1 MGASFVITL
10 REGLEISL
18 VLGILATYLVKSGRA
33 PMLRSMWLGSAA
45 ALVVATIAGLVFHQV
60 IGEFTGK
67 WEQGIEGVIA
77 LVAAIVLTWMI
88 FWMRRHAR
96 GLSGDLRAR
105 LDASTT
111 TRAVAVVAFVAVL
124 REGFETA
131 LFLLSAETES
141 ASGADVVIG
150 GFIGLAVAAVVGW
163 LVYAGGRKVNLAK
176 FFAITGFVLILFA
189 AGLVG
194 KAFHELRELFGIESG
209 WLIDSMWN
217 VKSGTLASGTTRD
230 FLNGLLGWHENPE
243 RIRVFTYVLYLLPV
257 MWLYFRPSAARPA
270 TPDQTPTPGSAR
282 RDSVTA

>member
-18 VLGILATYLVKSGRA
+18 VLGILATYLVKTNRFS
-33 PMLRSMWLGSAA
+33 MLRPMWIGSAI
-45 ALVVATIAGLVFHQV
+45 ALLLSIIAGVVFRAV
-60 IGEFTGK
+60 VGEFTGK
-67 WEQGIEGVIA
+67 WEQAIEGIIA
-77 LVAAIVLTWMI
+77 VVAAAVLTWMI
-88 FWMRRHAR
+88 FWMRQHAG
-96 GLSGDLRAR
+96 GLSGELRAR

-111 TRAVAVVAFVAVL
+111 GYAVAIVAFVAVA

-141 ASGADVVIG
+141 ATGAQVVVG
-150 GFIGLAVAAVVGW
+150 GFLGLVVAAVIGW
-163 LVYAGGRKVNLAK
+163 LVYVGGRRVNLAR

-194 KAFHELRELFGIESG
+194 KAFHELRELFGIENG

-217 VKSGTLASGTTRD
+217 IQSGSLASGTVRD

-257 MWLYFRPSAARPA
+257 LWLYFRPAKVLNEATTAA
-270 TPDQTPTPGSAR
+270 
-282 RDSVTA
+282 

>member
-18 VLGILATYLVKSGRA
+18 VLGILATYLVKTNRFS
-33 PMLRSMWLGSAA
+33 MLRPMWIGSAI
-45 ALVVATIAGLVFHQV
+45 ALLLSIIAGVVFRAV
-60 IGEFTGK
+60 VGEFTGK
-67 WEQGIEGVIA
+67 WEQAIEGIIA
-77 LVAAIVLTWMI
+77 VVAAAVLTWMI
-88 FWMRRHAR
+88 FWMRQHAG
-96 GLSGDLRAR
+96 GLSGELRAR

-111 TRAVAVVAFVAVL
+111 GYAVAIVAFVAVA

-141 ASGADVVIG
+141 ATGAQVVVG
-150 GFIGLAVAAVVGW
+150 GFLGLAVAAVIGW
-163 LVYAGGRKVNLAK
+163 LVYVGGRRVNLAR

-194 KAFHELRELFGIESG
+194 KAFHELRELFGIENG

-217 VKSGTLASGTTRD
+217 IQSGSLASGTVRD

-257 MWLYFRPSAARPA
+257 LWLYFRPAKGLNEATTAA
-270 TPDQTPTPGSAR
+270 
-282 RDSVTA
+282 